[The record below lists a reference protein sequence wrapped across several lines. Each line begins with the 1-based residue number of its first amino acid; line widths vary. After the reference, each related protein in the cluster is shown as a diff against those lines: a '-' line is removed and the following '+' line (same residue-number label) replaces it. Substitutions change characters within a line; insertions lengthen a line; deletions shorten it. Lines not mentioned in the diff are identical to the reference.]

1 MSSASPDR
9 STPASAYGSAADQPA
24 PVKPAATVM
33 LLRDTDDGLE
43 VFMLRRTSNAAFAAG
58 MYVFP
63 GGRVDDADFAVT
75 ADADEAHQLAAVR
88 ECFEEAGVLL
98 AVDKIGRA
106 HV

>member
-33 LLRDTDDGLE
+33 LLRDTENGLE

-75 ADADEAHQLAAVR
+75 E
-88 ECFEEAGVLL
+88 
-98 AVDKIGRA
+98 IGRA